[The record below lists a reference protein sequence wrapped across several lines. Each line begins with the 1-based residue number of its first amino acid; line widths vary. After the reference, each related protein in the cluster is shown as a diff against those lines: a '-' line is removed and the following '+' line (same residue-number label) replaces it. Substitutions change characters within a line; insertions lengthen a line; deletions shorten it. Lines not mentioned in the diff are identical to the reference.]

1 MSFPPID
8 VLIIEDQRLFGD
20 VIRLTL
26 ERLGMTVVAVA
37 ESVEAGRTAID
48 RLGPQLVLLDLGLPD
63 GDGFALGVEILE
75 RYPHIKVVAVTAT
88 EDPRIV
94 RESIQLGFSGY
105 ISKSLTA
112 AAFARSL
119 ESILDGQLVAPQ
131 SKGRSTSGQDHN
143 AAGDVAMLTPR
154 EREVLALLAKG
165 ATSDE
170 IATALSISRHT
181 VRTHIQSILEKLHV
195 HSRLQA
201 AALALRDGL
210 LGSRTSQG

>member
-1 MSFPPID
+1 VRFGPID

-20 VIRLTL
+20 VLRLTL
-26 ERLGMTVVAVA
+26 ERFGMTVVAVA
-37 ESVEAGRTAID
+37 ETVEAGRTAID

-63 GDGFALGVEILE
+63 GDGLALGVEILE

-88 EDPRIV
+88 EDPSTV
-94 RESIQLGFSGY
+94 ADSIRHGFSGY

-119 ESILDGQLVAPQ
+119 ESILDGQLVVPQ
-131 SKGRSTSGQDHN
+131 LKGRSTSGDVVHP
-143 AAGDVAMLTPR
+143 AGQAAMLTPR

-170 IATALSISRHT
+170 IATALSVSRHT
-181 VRTHIQSILEKLHV
+181 VRTHIQSILEKLNV

-201 AALALRDGL
+201 AAVALREGL